1 MSGRSSRLFAVGW
14 AGPIALLALGTALG
28 YLGYPWIASFGDE
41 ASLENTHLHGGEGN
55 AAGERGIVHIPLDVQ
70 SANGL
75 EIRRAEVRPFE
86 SPLHVTGTVSADQT
100 RVARIRPLARGV
112 VDRVFVQL
120 GDRVNQGDPLLS
132 YDNIDLGLAIG
143 EFRAANADLRS
154 TRTNLEVSETILT
167 RSREMLEVEAVAR
180 TENDVVEAEF
190 RSAQAQVDSARALVA
205 KFEEQLHRFG
215 LTEEDLNRLTQ
226 GEDPDYH
233 RTASRAT
240 LRTPSSGIVTA
251 YDVGHGEV
259 IDPSSEL
266 LTVTDISVVWVLAGV
281 SERDLSAVR
290 LGKPVSIH
298 VSTYPGESFRGRIV
312 HTGDMVEQESRT
324 ARVRC
329 VVRNPD
335 GRLKLGMFATIDI
348 PSGRTYDALAVPSE
362 AIQKIQERPVVF
374 VRRSGTVF
382 EQRQV
387 ETRLSSDGW
396 VELLSGVSA
405 GDAVIAAGN
414 ALAKAEALR
423 DAPGGAH

>member
-1 MSGRSSRLFAVGW
+1 MNARSFRLFAVGW
-14 AGPIALLALGTALG
+14 AGPVSLLALGTALG
-28 YLGYPWIASFGDE
+28 YLGYPWVAPSGDG
-41 ASLENTHLHGGEGN
+41 ASLEDTHLHGGESD
-55 AAGERGIVHIPLDVQ
+55 AADDSGIVHIPHDLQ

-154 TRTNLEVSETILT
+154 TGTNLEVSETILA

-180 TENDVVEAEF
+180 TEHDVVEAEF

-215 LTEEDLNRLTQ
+215 LTEEDLDRLTQ
-226 GEDPDYH
+226 AEDPDYH
-233 RTASRAT
+233 RTVSHAT

-251 YDVGHGEV
+251 YDVGQGEV

-290 LGKPVSIH
+290 VGKPVSIQ
-298 VSTYPGESFRGRIV
+298 VSTYPGESFRGRIT

-335 GRLKLGMFATIDI
+335 GRLKLGMFATVDI
-348 PSGRTYDALAVPSE
+348 PSGHTYDALAVPSE
-362 AIQKIQERPVVF
+362 AVQKIHGRPVVF
-374 VRRSGTVF
+374 VRRSATEF
-382 EQRQV
+382 ELRQV
-387 ETRLSSDGW
+387 ETRLESEGW

-405 GDAVIAAGN
+405 GDAVIAAGS
-414 ALAKAEALR
+414 ALAKAEALH
-423 DAPGGAH
+423 DEPGGAH

>member
-14 AGPIALLALGTALG
+14 AGSIALLALGTALG
-28 YLGYPWIASFGDE
+28 YLGYPWIASVGVESKLENKNPHGDE
-41 ASLENTHLHGGEGN
+41 SNEAD
-55 AAGERGIVHIPLDVQ
+55 ERGIVHIPLEMQ

-75 EIRRAEVRPFE
+75 AIIQAEVRPFG

-132 YDNIDLGLAIG
+132 YDNIDLGLTIG

-154 TRTNLEVSETILT
+154 TRTTLEVSETILA
-167 RSREMLEVEAVAR
+167 RSREMLEIEAVAR
-180 TENDVVEAEF
+180 TQHDVVEAEF

-233 RTASRAT
+233 RTVSRAT

-298 VSTYPGESFRGRIV
+298 VSTYPGESFRGCIV

-405 GDAVIAAGN
+405 GDAVIAAGS
-414 ALAKAEALR
+414 ALVKAEALR

>member
-1 MSGRSSRLFAVGW
+1 MRYIVTLH
-14 AGPIALLALGTALG
+14 TAQ
-28 YLGYPWIASFGDE
+28 
-41 ASLENTHLHGGEGN
+41 
-55 AAGERGIVHIPLDVQ
+55 LDF
-70 SANGL
+70 L
-75 EIRRAEVRPFE
+75 
-86 SPLHVTGTVSADQT
+86 
-100 RVARIRPLARGV
+100 
-112 VDRVFVQL
+112 
-120 GDRVNQGDPLLS
+120 
-132 YDNIDLGLAIG
+132 
-143 EFRAANADLRS
+143 
-154 TRTNLEVSETILT
+154 
-167 RSREMLEVEAVAR
+167 VAR
-180 TENDVVEAEF
+180 TEHDVVEAEF

-233 RTASRAT
+233 RTVSRAT

-290 LGKPVSIH
+290 LGKAVSIH

-348 PSGRTYDALAVPSE
+348 PSGRTYDMLAVPSE

-405 GDAVIAAGN
+405 GDAVIAAGS

-423 DAPGGAH
+423 DTPGGAH

>member
-1 MSGRSSRLFAVGW
+1 MSARSFRLFAVGW
-14 AGPIALLALGTALG
+14 AGPVSLLALGTALG
-28 YLGYPWIASFGDE
+28 YLGYPWVAPFGDG
-41 ASLENTHLHGGEGN
+41 ASLEDTHLHGGESD
-55 AAGERGIVHIPLDVQ
+55 AADDSGIVHIPHDLQ

-112 VDRVFVQL
+112 VDQVFVQL
-120 GDRVNQGDPLLS
+120 GDRVNQGEPLLS

-154 TRTNLEVSETILT
+154 TRTNLEVSETILA

-180 TENDVVEAEF
+180 TEHDVVEAEF

-215 LTEEDLNRLTQ
+215 LTEEDLNKLTQ

-233 RTASRAT
+233 RTVSHAT

-251 YDVGHGEV
+251 YDVGQGEV

-290 LGKPVSIH
+290 VGKPVSIQ
-298 VSTYPGESFRGRIV
+298 VSTYPGESFRGRIT

-335 GRLKLGMFATIDI
+335 GRLKLGMFATVDI
-348 PSGRTYDALAVPSE
+348 PSGHTYDALAVPSE
-362 AIQKIQERPVVF
+362 AVQNIHGRPVVF
-374 VRRSGTVF
+374 VRRSATEF
-382 EQRQV
+382 ELRQV
-387 ETRLSSDGW
+387 ETRLESEGW
-396 VELLSGVSA
+396 VELLSGVNA
-405 GDAVIAAGN
+405 GDAVVSAGS
-414 ALAKAEALR
+414 ALAKAEALH
-423 DAPGGAH
+423 DEPGGAH

>member
-1 MSGRSSRLFAVGW
+1 MSARSSRLFAVGW
-14 AGPIALLALGTALG
+14 AGSITLFVIGTALG
-28 YLGYPWIASFGDE
+28 YLGYPWIASFGGE
-41 ASLENTHLHGGEGN
+41 ASLENTHLHGDESN
-55 AAGERGIVHIPLDVQ
+55 AIDERGVVHIPLDVQ
-70 SANGL
+70 SANGV

-112 VDRVFVQL
+112 VDQVFVQL

-154 TRTNLEVSETILT
+154 SRTNLEVSETILA

-180 TENDVVEAEF
+180 TQHDVVEAEF

-215 LTEEDLNRLTQ
+215 LTEEDLNRLTE

-233 RTASRAT
+233 RTVSHAT

-251 YDVGHGEV
+251 YDVGQGEV

-266 LTVTDISVVWVLAGV
+266 LTITDISVVWVLAGV

-290 LGKPVSIH
+290 VGKPVSIH
-298 VSTYPGESFRGRIV
+298 VSTYPGESFRGRIA

-335 GRLKLGMFATIDI
+335 GRLKLGMFATVDI
-348 PSGRTYDALAVPSE
+348 PSGQTYDALAVPSD
-362 AIQKIQERPVVF
+362 AIQRIHGQPVVF
-374 VRRSGTVF
+374 VQRAGAEF

-387 ETRLSSDGW
+387 ETRLESDGW
-396 VELLSGVSA
+396 IEILSGVSV
-405 GDAVIAAGN
+405 GDAVVAAGSV
-414 ALAKAEALR
+414 LAKAEALH
-423 DAPGGAH
+423 DEPGGAH

>member
-1 MSGRSSRLFAVGW
+1 MSTLGSRLFAVGW
-14 AGPIALLALGTALG
+14 AGSIALLAFGTALG
-28 YLGYPWIASFGDE
+28 YLGYPWIASVGDE
-41 ASLENTHLHGGEGN
+41 ASLDTTHLHDDESKE
-55 AAGERGIVHIPLDVQ
+55 ADDRGVVRIPLDVQ
-70 SANGL
+70 SANGV

-120 GDRVNQGDPLLS
+120 GDRVHQGDPLLS

-154 TRTNLEVSETILT
+154 TRTNLEVSETILA
-167 RSREMLEVEAVAR
+167 RSHEMLEVEAVAR
-180 TENDVVEAEF
+180 TAHDVVESEF

-215 LTEEDLNRLTQ
+215 LTEEDLSRLSQ

-233 RTASRAT
+233 RTVSRAT
-240 LRTPSSGIVTA
+240 LRTPSAGIVTA
-251 YDVGHGEV
+251 YDVGQGEV

-266 LTVTDISVVWVLAGV
+266 LTITDLSVVWVLAGV

-290 LGKPVSIH
+290 VGKPVSIH
-298 VSTYPGESFRGRIV
+298 IATYPGESFRGRIA
-312 HTGDMVEQESRT
+312 HAGDMVEQESRT

-329 VVRNPD
+329 VVRNPE
-335 GRLKLGMFATIDI
+335 GRLKLGMFATVDI

-362 AIQKIQERPVVF
+362 AIQKTHGRPVVF
-374 VRRSGTVF
+374 VQRSGTEF
-382 EQRQV
+382 EQRHV
-387 ETRLSSDGW
+387 ETRLESDGW
-396 VELLSGVSA
+396 VEILSGVSD
-405 GDAVIAAGN
+405 GDAVIAAGS
-414 ALAKAEALR
+414 ALAMAEALR
-423 DAPGGAH
+423 DEPGGAH